1 MTDTVHGLTK
11 ATYRE
16 TLRGLQNDQMRVVY
30 NGKAPANFLSYDTLQ
45 EEIERVQSILAI
57 WDTDNGV

>member
-16 TLRGLQNDQMRVVY
+16 TLRGLQNQQMRVVY
-30 NGKAPANFLSYDTLQ
+30 NGKAPANFLSYDDLQ
-45 EEIERVQSILAI
+45 EEIERVQGILSL